1 MANQQTPFLLP
12 PGRIVWGDL
21 YKPRTTDFE
30 GRPLVYKS
38 GPDQGKPRTS
48 IDFGVAIPKT
58 PGQHWASSEWGAKI
72 WQAGH
77 AGVSNAGQ
85 IADFAWK
92 IVDGDDA
99 RVPPLKPNKP
109 QGKAPNQRPG
119 YPGHWVLSLS
129 SSFAPQ
135 IVDGTQGDRFP
146 AIVQPGA
153 VMPGDIVQVR
163 GNVQYNNSVGN
174 PGVFLNHEVVC
185 FSGYHPDGRIASGG
199 VDVASVGFQTGLV
212 AGAQAAPAGTA
223 AVPGAVAPPAAAAAP
238 PATYAPPPVVVA
250 APAVVAPPAVAVAPN
265 PNFAPPP
272 PVVVAPPVAT
282 PQRVMLP
289 AAGGVPYEEF
299 IKSGWTDAL
308 LIQHGKMAS

>member
-1 MANQQTPFLLP
+1 MAQQQTPFLLP

-21 YKPRTTDFE
+21 HKARTTDFE

-38 GPDQGKPRTS
+38 GPDAGKPRSS
-48 IDFGVAIPKT
+48 IDFGVAIPKV

-85 IADFAWK
+85 LPDFAWK

-146 AIVQPGA
+146 AITQVGA
-153 VMPGDIVQVR
+153 VVCGDIVQVR
-163 GNVQYNNSVGN
+163 GNVQYNNSTGN

-212 AGAQAAPAGTA
+212 AGAQAAPAGAA
-223 AVPGAVAPPAAAAAP
+223 AVPGAVAPPAVAAP
-238 PATYAPPPVVVA
+238 PT
-250 APAVVAPPAVAVAPN
+250 VVAPPAAYVAPAPVAAPPVAVAPN

-272 PVVVAPPVAT
+272 PVVAAPPVAT
-282 PQRVMLP
+282 PARVMLP
-289 AAGGVPYEEF
+289 AAGGLTYEAF
-299 IKSGWTDAL
+299 IAAGWTDQQ
-308 LIQHGKMAS
+308 LIQAGKMAA